1 MTRSGGSAG
10 LRGSLVFHNSVL
22 IDAEFECIL
31 YDLSHLPTISEILDP
46 PMASATAGI
55 RRPPALPADIAYT
68 SHYCEENI
76 YLLAQA
82 FYDQLSV
89 REAWDIFVVFISNHT
104 KTVCG
109 VLQPCLT
116 WEVAFI
122 PYIIMLGCSEESE
135 TWERWCCGLGLPR
148 HPGRPA

>member
-1 MTRSGGSAG
+1 
-10 LRGSLVFHNSVL
+10 
-22 IDAEFECIL
+22 
-31 YDLSHLPTISEILDP
+31 
-46 PMASATAGI
+46 MASTTAGI

-68 SHYCEENI
+68 SQYCEENI

-116 WEVAFI
+116 WGVAFI
-122 PYIIMLGCSEESE
+122 HRAYIILLGCSEESE
-135 TWERWCCGLGLPR
+135 TWERRCRSLGLPR
-148 HPGRPA
+148 HLGRPA

>member
-1 MTRSGGSAG
+1 
-10 LRGSLVFHNSVL
+10 
-22 IDAEFECIL
+22 
-31 YDLSHLPTISEILDP
+31 
-46 PMASATAGI
+46 MASATAGI

-104 KTVCG
+104 KTVALKNQKLGRDG
-109 VLQPCLT
+109 VVVWDYHVILVVRPKAADWFAPST
-116 WEVAFI
+116 PADSDVVSTMSWVYDFDSRSTNPSPWPGENR
-122 PYIIMLGCSEESE
+122 
-135 TWERWCCGLGLPR
+135 ER
-148 HPGRPA
+148 